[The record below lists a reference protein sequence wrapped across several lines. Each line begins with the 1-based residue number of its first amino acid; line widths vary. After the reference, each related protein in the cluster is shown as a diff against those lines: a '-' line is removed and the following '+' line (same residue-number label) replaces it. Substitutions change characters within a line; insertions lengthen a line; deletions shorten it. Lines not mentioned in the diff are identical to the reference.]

1 MSNNLKDIDI
11 NTYYFF
17 DDIVNINIF
26 DPNRIEIDEKL
37 YKNNVYYIRYVTV
50 KDSKFVKINSVNP
63 LHFIIK

>member
-1 MSNNLKDIDI
+1 MSNKLQDIDI

-63 LHFIIK
+63 LYFIIK

>member
-11 NTYYFF
+11 NTYNFF

-63 LHFIIK
+63 LYFIIK

>member
-1 MSNNLKDIDI
+1 MSNKLKDIDI

-50 KDSKFVKINSVNP
+50 KDSKFVKINSVNT
-63 LHFIIK
+63 LYFIIK

>member
-1 MSNNLKDIDI
+1 MSNKLKDIDI

-63 LHFIIK
+63 LYFIFK

>member
-1 MSNNLKDIDI
+1 MSNKLKDIDI

-63 LHFIIK
+63 LYFIIK

>member
-50 KDSKFVKINSVNP
+50 KHSKFVKINSVNP
-63 LHFIIK
+63 LYFIIK

>member
-1 MSNNLKDIDI
+1 MSNKLKDIDI

-37 YKNNVYYIRYVTV
+37 Y
-50 KDSKFVKINSVNP
+50 
-63 LHFIIK
+63 

>member
-37 YKNNVYYIRYVTV
+37 YKNNVYYMRYVTV

-63 LHFIIK
+63 LYFIIK

>member
-1 MSNNLKDIDI
+1 MSNKLKDIDI

-17 DDIVNINIF
+17 DDIVNKNIF

-37 YKNNVYYIRYVTV
+37 YKNNVYYIGYVTV

-63 LHFIIK
+63 LYFIIK

>member
-11 NTYYFF
+11 NTYHFF

-63 LHFIIK
+63 LYFIIK

>member
-26 DPNRIEIDEKL
+26 DPNRIEIGEKL

-63 LHFIIK
+63 LYFIIK

>member
-63 LHFIIK
+63 LYFIIK

>member
-11 NTYYFF
+11 NKYYFF

-63 LHFIIK
+63 LYFIIK

>member
-26 DPNRIEIDEKL
+26 DPNRTEIDEKL
-37 YKNNVYYIRYVTV
+37 CKNNVYYIRYVTV

-63 LHFIIK
+63 LYFIIK